1 MLGHRAY
8 RVAGFAE
15 TSRKAGAMTGTRHG
29 STPTVRL
36 TKAKRGTSAVGTGFL
51 PLDLVYRDDDPSR
64 MRAYAGGTCGNVL
77 AILGFLGWDV
87 YPVAR
92 HNDSAL
98 SKIIKDDLRLWGAHL
113 DFMGLDPTPL
123 PPVVIQRV
131 FAKPRGAKTHSFA
144 WTCPGCG
151 APLPSFKAVLAKS
164 VEQVHEQL
172 PRMKV
177 FFFDR
182 VSRSA
187 LDLAQQCAD
196 GGGVVVFEPSMI
208 GEPRLFSE
216 ALRLSHVF
224 KYSQDRISDVHE
236 IRGSATPLLEIE
248 TLGSAG
254 LRYRRKG
261 KPWKD
266 VDAFEIQRTVD
277 TSGAGDWCTAGI
289 LHQLCQVGSGGLL
302 SATDEETLAA
312 VRLGQAMA
320 AWNCQFEGARGG
332 MYGVAWPEWKQDVLD
347 IVQSGSAIEPPVRE
361 ASRICPE
368 VLVDVCSRKCS
379 DALDR
384 ATDLPGQSG
393 ARLCA
398 ALWQG
403 GRVGKALSRRT

>member
-1 MLGHRAY
+1 
-8 RVAGFAE
+8 
-15 TSRKAGAMTGTRHG
+15 MTGARHG
-29 STPTVRL
+29 SVPTLRL
-36 TKAKRGTSAVGTGFL
+36 TKAKRGTTAVGTGFL

-64 MRAYAGGTCGNVL
+64 MKAYAGGTCGNVL
-77 AILGFLGWDV
+77 AILAFLGWDV
-87 YPVAR
+87 YPIAR

-98 SKIIKDDLRLWGAHL
+98 SRIVKDDLRFWGAHL
-113 DFMGLDPTPL
+113 EFIGLEPTQL

-131 FAKPRGAKTHSFA
+131 FAKPRGAKTHSFG

-164 VEQVHEQL
+164 VEQVHDRL
-172 PRMKV
+172 PTMNV

-187 LDLAQQCAD
+187 LDLAQLCAD
-196 GGGVVVFEPSMI
+196 SGGLVVFEPSMV

-236 IRGSATPLLEIE
+236 LRGSATPWLEIE
-248 TLGSAG
+248 TLGAAG

-261 KPWKD
+261 KPWND
-266 VDAFEIQRTVD
+266 VDAFQIQRTLD
-277 TSGAGDWCTAGI
+277 TSGSGDWCTAGI
-289 LHQLCQVGSGGLL
+289 LHQLCQTGSGGLL

-332 MYGVAWPEWKQDVLD
+332 MYGVAWPDWKEDVLD
-347 IVQSGSAIEPPVRE
+347 ILQSGSTIEPPIRE
-361 ASRICPE
+361 AIRICPE
-368 VLVDVCSRKCS
+368 VLVDVCSRNSS
-379 DALDR
+379 DDLDR
-384 ATDLPGQSG
+384 ATDIPGQSG
-393 ARLCA
+393 AQLCA